1 MNQKGFANIILV
13 LAVVVFIGAVG
24 YFVLVKKQPQL
35 VTQQKPVQ
43 NNLSKFCLETEAKTQ
58 EITAKTKPDAF
69 VPQSQNKEHLEVWK
83 EIFAHFNGINNSYF
97 NDHVRIEN
105 VFVDNTDSFPR
116 GSTRFIVHYYFIIDW
131 ATVRYTD
138 QFLIKNSQADKILG
152 KSEIIS
158 TAETQGELTAD
169 KARWRWSNMSGSVE
183 NINSMGSADKIVSCQ
198 KAVEKLIAVA
208 GNTFSD
214 GKLTYFTSPLES
226 GGLIVTANF
235 SNLCYHAT
243 VSLISGEASTKY
255 QCPIEAR

>member
-13 LAVVVFIGAVG
+13 LAIVILVGAVG
-24 YFVLVKKQPQL
+24 YFVLVKKQPKL

-43 NNLSKFCLETEAKTQ
+43 INLSNFCLETEAKTK

-69 VPQSQNKEHLEVWK
+69 IPQNQNKEYLEAWREV
-83 EIFAHFNGINNSYF
+83 FAHFNGISNNYF
-97 NDHVRIEN
+97 NDHIRIES
-105 VFVDNTDSFPR
+105 VFVDNTDSLPR
-116 GSTRFIVHYYFIIDW
+116 GSTRFIVHYYFVTDW

-138 QFLIKNSQADKILG
+138 QFLIKDSQADKLLS
-152 KSEIIS
+152 KSEIIF

-183 NINSMGSADKIVSCQ
+183 NINSIGSADKIVSCQ

-226 GGLIVTANF
+226 GKLIVTASF
-235 SNLCYHAT
+235 SNPCYHAT
-243 VSLISGEASTKY
+243 VSLISGETSTKY